1 MTPGQLLRWFFF
13 VLVFG
18 QLFWWVYH
26 YLQANLPAKP

>member
-1 MTPGQLLRWFFF
+1 MQLLRWFVF

-26 YLQANLPAKP
+26 YVQANMAAKP